1 MLFEETPGLQKFVV
15 DYLQRAGAVADQA
28 GYAALEVLLP
38 EDLVG
43 HFGEEQL
50 LLAFDYEVAEE
61 NEGSLFITHGSPF
74 LDKAVESVLQSF
86 GRCTT
91 RYRSGPPPELPRN
104 FEQKVLTKLEFQ
116 RCRPPKV
123 SMHTVEE
130 YVFYG
135 FNFRCTFR
143 SHEKSDE
150 IVPIVLN
157 GSNGQAQPDFLLN
170 WQRNASAEEREH
182 SLPRARIMPEATLYK
197 IACGEAEQAV
207 QTRAEKVLAQG
218 AGQKKKELAKIAG
231 YYSEL
236 VAELQKKL
244 VGTEDPVKKARLEK
258 QLAATLADQVRRE
271 KDASERY
278 GVEVEI
284 RLDHVVTYHVP
295 CLWAKLELMHKDKV
309 LFYPVLYNPSHNGIE
324 TPVCERCRRQTFR
337 LVPDIEGCFIC
348 PECSDGGK
356 GKFER
361 SGDSRV

>member
-1 MLFEETPGLQKFVV
+1 MLYEETPRLQKFLM
-15 DYLQRAGAVADQA
+15 DYLQRAGALADQT
-28 GYAALEVLLP
+28 GFAALEVLLP

-74 LDKAVESVLQSF
+74 LDKAVESVLQNF

-91 RYRSGPPPELPRN
+91 SYRSGPPPELPRN
-104 FEQKVLTKLEFQ
+104 FEQKVLAKLEFQ

-135 FNFRCTFR
+135 FYFRCTFR

-150 IVPIVLN
+150 IVSIILN
-157 GSNGQAQPDFLLN
+157 GSNGQAQPDFLFH
-170 WQRNASAEEREH
+170 WQKNVPTEEREH
-182 SLPRARIMPEATLYK
+182 SLLRARIMPEAALYK
-197 IACGEAEQAV
+197 MACQEAEQAV
-207 QTRAEKVLAQG
+207 QARAERILAQG
-218 AGQKKKELAKIAG
+218 AGQKRKELAKIAS

-244 VGTEDPVKKARLEK
+244 VATEDSVKKGRLEK
-258 QLAATLADQVRRE
+258 QLTATLADQVRRE
-271 KDASERY
+271 NDASERY

-284 RLDHVVTYHVP
+284 RLDHVVTYHSP
-295 CLWAKLELMHKDKV
+295 CIWVKLELMHKDKV
-309 LFYPVLYNPSHNGIE
+309 LFYQILYNPLYNGIE
-324 TPVCERCRRQTFR
+324 TPVCEHCGQQTLR
-337 LVPDIEGCFIC
+337 LVPDKEGHFVCV
-348 PECSDGGK
+348 ECSDGGK
-356 GKFER
+356 G
-361 SGDSRV
+361 